1 MTTVPR
7 LTQHVEDIA
16 GRLTNILTALSALE
30 LAQAAGVSFD
40 VATLRF
46 PLERALAHTEGLLA
60 EIQREKETQPLGPK
74 THGI

>member
-1 MTTVPR
+1 MTTSPR

-16 GRLTNILTALSALE
+16 GRLTNILTALGALE
-30 LAQAAGVSFD
+30 LAQATGGTFD

-60 EIQREKETQPLGPK
+60 EIQREKSLRAT
-74 THGI
+74 